1 MTKSKFNTRS
11 ITVVGMMSALAF
23 IVFMLEIPA
32 PLMPS
37 FIKLDLSNIISLI
50 TAFAL
55 GPVEGVVVCL
65 IKNII
70 HLIFKGY
77 SSTMGVG
84 NLFDFVS
91 SSAFCFTA
99 GLIYKHNK
107 TIKGAMIAT
116 VVGSLVFTLVS
127 LPLNYFIVYPFYFK
141 LFAKYGGEAGVL
153 GMYQAILPSV
163 KSTLMALIVFNVP
176 FTFIKGLIC
185 SLLTA
190 VVYKPLSPIIKG
202 TGSMSKKKAAAHS

>member
-1 MTKSKFNTRS
+1 MTKSKLNTRT
-11 ITVVGMMSALAF
+11 ITVIGMMSALSF

-37 FIKLDLSNIISLI
+37 FIKLDLSNVISLL

-55 GPVEGVVVCL
+55 GPVEGVIVCF
-65 IKNII
+65 IKNLI
-70 HLIFKGY
+70 HLMVRGY
-77 SSTMGVG
+77 ASTMGVG
-84 NLFDFVS
+84 NLFDFVTS
-91 SSAFCFTA
+91 SVFCFTA
-99 GLIYKHNK
+99 GLIYKHNR

-163 KSTLMALIVFNVP
+163 KNTLSALLIFNVP
-176 FTFIKGLIC
+176 FTFVKGVIC
-185 SLLTA
+185 AMITA
-190 VVYKPLSPIIKG
+190 VVYKPLSPVIKG
-202 TGSMSKKKAAAHS
+202 TRSLKKKEAAAH